1 MKKYGLIVI
10 LILATGCGGFFEDL
24 FKSVVI
30 TSPDDGSAVRFN
42 TISVS
47 VRWSD
52 PDIESISCEGQQ
64 YIVRSGDTSHTF
76 YSISLL
82 PPGTRSLSAP
92 RALGF
97 FSATA

>member
-64 YIVRSGDTSHTF
+64 YIVRNPIDHKTYENPSAESKK
-76 YSISLL
+76 SQ
-82 PPGTRSLSAP
+82 LS
-92 RALGF
+92 R
-97 FSATA
+97 